1 MEMLKGTFS
10 EKKVEYIELIYDLIF
25 VYLIGRNNSLM
36 DQIENGFV
44 TGDTLFT
51 YLSTSLIILQ
61 IWYHSVLFINRFGK
75 NGIAEKLMM
84 LVNMFLLYF
93 IGTNTV
99 NDWGANYL
107 AYMSAWVLIF
117 LNLTG
122 QYAWKLREQSDP
134 ASRKTIKKFI
144 LLLLVQAAVAL
155 GSVPIYRVTGYA
167 FGAWAMIIGF
177 VGMFL
182 IHAPVHF
189 EHLTER
195 MMLYVVFTFGEMV
208 ISVAGYF
215 SEGFSFQTLYFSL
228 MSFLVVAG
236 LFFSYGIV
244 YDKLLD
250 RSRENRSTAYMLL
263 HIVLILS
270 LTNITNGLEFMREPE
285 VDALQKAIW
294 VVASLLLYF
303 ACLAL
308 TVRWSNRT
316 AVNTWQ
322 VWLLL
327 LSEFVVYAVVTF
339 LTLRSNRV
347 TVLLTVIFIYAQL
360 LTLMLAEK
368 RIEKKEA
375 A

>member
-117 LNLTG
+117 LNLAG

-134 ASRKTIKKFI
+134 ASRKVIIQFI

-294 VVASLLLYF
+294 VVVSLLLYF

-308 TVRWSNRT
+308 TTGWSNRT
-316 AVNTWQ
+316 AVNTRQ

-360 LTLMLAEK
+360 FTLMLAEK
-368 RIEKKEA
+368 RIGKKA
-375 A
+375 TA

>member
-36 DQIENGFV
+36 DQIENGFI

-117 LNLTG
+117 LNLAG
-122 QYAWKLREQSDP
+122 QYAWKLREQNDP
-134 ASRKTIKKFI
+134 ATRKVIKRFI

-294 VVASLLLYF
+294 VVVSLLLYF

-316 AVNTWQ
+316 AVNTRQ

-368 RIEKKEA
+368 RLEKKEA

>member
-117 LNLTG
+117 LNLAG
-122 QYAWKLREQSDP
+122 QYAWKLREQNDP
-134 ASRKTIKKFI
+134 ASRKVIIQFI
-144 LLLLVQAAVAL
+144 LLLLAQAAVAL

-189 EHLTER
+189 
-195 MMLYVVFTFGEMV
+195 
-208 ISVAGYF
+208 
-215 SEGFSFQTLYFSL
+215 
-228 MSFLVVAG
+228 
-236 LFFSYGIV
+236 
-244 YDKLLD
+244 
-250 RSRENRSTAYMLL
+250 
-263 HIVLILS
+263 
-270 LTNITNGLEFMREPE
+270 
-285 VDALQKAIW
+285 
-294 VVASLLLYF
+294 
-303 ACLAL
+303 
-308 TVRWSNRT
+308 
-316 AVNTWQ
+316 
-322 VWLLL
+322 
-327 LSEFVVYAVVTF
+327 
-339 LTLRSNRV
+339 
-347 TVLLTVIFIYAQL
+347 
-360 LTLMLAEK
+360 
-368 RIEKKEA
+368 
-375 A
+375 

>member
-1 MEMLKGTFS
+1 M
-10 EKKVEYIELIYDLIF
+10 ELIYDLIF

-117 LNLTG
+117 LNLAG

-134 ASRKTIKKFI
+134 ASRKVIIQFI

-294 VVASLLLYF
+294 VVVSLLLYF

-308 TVRWSNRT
+308 TTGWSNRT
-316 AVNTWQ
+316 AVNTRQ

-360 LTLMLAEK
+360 FTLMLAEK
-368 RIEKKEA
+368 RIGKKA
-375 A
+375 TA

>member
-117 LNLTG
+117 LNLAG

-134 ASRKTIKKFI
+134 ASRKVIIQFI

-215 SEGFSFQTLYFSL
+215 SEGFSFPTLYFSL

-308 TVRWSNRT
+308 TVRWSNRA
-316 AVNTWQ
+316 AVNIRQ

-339 LTLRSNRV
+339 LTLRSSRV

-368 RIEKKEA
+368 RIEKKETA
-375 A
+375 

>member
-61 IWYHSVLFINRFGK
+61 IWYHSVLFINRFEK

-117 LNLTG
+117 LNLAG

-134 ASRKTIKKFI
+134 ASRKVIIQFI

-294 VVASLLLYF
+294 VVVSLLLYF

-308 TVRWSNRT
+308 TTGWSNRT
-316 AVNTWQ
+316 AVNTRQ

-360 LTLMLAEK
+360 FTLMLAEK
-368 RIEKKEA
+368 RIGKKA
-375 A
+375 TA